1 MPYLLVLTM
10 RDKYLTVGDMS
21 VIRGSALTNY
31 RQLVAE
37 LGGDGSKLLA
47 AAGVSPADAGSYE
60 RFVSL
65 PNSLCALEDTAVAL
79 NAADFGRRLA
89 RRQGIEILGPV
100 GLAARTAAT
109 VADAFTILEK
119 FMGAY
124 CPVISARIIDHP
136 VDPMLCRFE
145 FEFLLT
151 PAPPQAQA
159 VELSLGVT
167 LRVLHHFLGG
177 SYRPVSVHLPHQAL
191 TAASTYQRYF
201 GCRPYFHEPVGGFV
215 LRTTDMRK
223 SLPKDHLT
231 HQTAVD
237 YLTGTLVN
245 RTPDSSRL
253 VRILIRQLLPT
264 GEIGLGDIALH
275 LGVHPKAL
283 QRRLG
288 AEGATFAELVDQTR
302 REAAERLLSDT
313 ELNLD
318 HVSRQLG
325 YAEQSV
331 FTRSCK
337 RWFGTTPSA
346 YRTSRRG
353 R

>member
-1 MPYLLVLTM
+1 MPDLLVLTM
-10 RDKYLTVGDMS
+10 EDKYLTVGDMP

-37 LGGDGSKLLA
+37 LGGDGSKLLV

-60 RFVSL
+60 RFISL
-65 PNSLCALEDTAVAL
+65 PNGLRALEDTAVAL
-79 NAADFGRRLA
+79 NAPDFGRQLA
-89 RRQGIEILGPV
+89 QRQGIEILGPV

-109 VADAFTILEK
+109 VADAFAILEK

-124 CPVISARIIDHP
+124 CPVISARVIDDL
-136 VDPMLCRFE
+136 DPALCRFE
-145 FEFLLT
+145 FEFLLD
-151 PAPPQAQA
+151 PAPAQQQA

-167 LRVLHHFLGG
+167 LGVLHHFLGG
-177 SYRPVSVHLPHQAL
+177 GYRPVSVHLPHQAL

-201 GCRPYFHEPVGGFV
+201 GCRPVFCEPVGGFT
-215 LRTTDMRK
+215 LRATDMQK
-223 SLPKDHLT
+223 SLPKDLLT
-231 HQTAVD
+231 HQRAVD
-237 YLTGTLVN
+237 YLTGTLVS

-253 VRILIRQLLPT
+253 ARTLIRQLLPT
-264 GEIGLGDIALH
+264 GAIGLGDIAFH

-288 AEGATFAELVDQTR
+288 AEGFTFAELVDQTR
-302 REAAERLLSDT
+302 RETAERLLSDT
-313 ELNLD
+313 DLSLD
-318 HVSRQLG
+318 HLSRQLG

-331 FTRSCK
+331 LSRSCK

-346 YRTSRRG
+346 YRLSKRS
-353 R
+353 

>member
-1 MPYLLVLTM
+1 MA
-10 RDKYLTVGDMS
+10 

-31 RQLVAE
+31 LQLVAE
-37 LGGDGSKLLA
+37 LGGDGYGLLVA
-47 AAGVSPADAGSYE
+47 ARISPADAGSYE
-60 RFVSL
+60 RFISL
-65 PNSLCALEDTAVAL
+65 PNGARVLEDTAAAL
-79 NAADFGRRLA
+79 NAPDFGRQLA

-109 VADAFTILEK
+109 VADAFAILEK

-124 CPVISARIIDHP
+124 CPVISARVMDHP
-136 VDPMLCRFE
+136 DPALCRFE

-151 PAPPQAQA
+151 PAPAQAQA

-177 SYRPVSVHLPHQAL
+177 SYRPVAVHLPHPAL
-191 TAASTYQRYF
+191 TATSTYQSYF
-201 GCRPYFHEPVGGFV
+201 GCRPFFCEPVAGFV
-215 LRTTDMRK
+215 LRATDMQK

-231 HQTAVD
+231 HRTAVD
-237 YLTGTLVN
+237 YLTGAVASRKPDTSQLA
-245 RTPDSSRL
+245 RT
-253 VRILIRQLLPT
+253 LIRQLLPT
-264 GEIGLGDIALH
+264 GAIGLGDIALH

-288 AEGATFAELVDQTR
+288 AEGTTFAELVDQTR
-302 REAAERLLSDT
+302 REAADRLLSDT
-313 ELNLD
+313 DLSLD
-318 HVSRQLG
+318 HLSRQLG

-331 FTRSCK
+331 FSRSCK

-346 YRTSRRG
+346 YRLSRTG
-353 R
+353 G

>member
-1 MPYLLVLTM
+1 
-10 RDKYLTVGDMS
+10 MS

-31 RQLVAE
+31 HQLVAE

-47 AAGVSPADAGSYE
+47 GARVSPADAGSYE
-60 RFVSL
+60 RFISL
-65 PNSLCALEDTAVAL
+65 PNGARALEDTAVAL
-79 NAADFGRRLA
+79 KAPDFGRQLA

-109 VADAFTILEK
+109 VSDAFAILEK
-119 FMGAY
+119 FMAAY
-124 CPVISARIIDHP
+124 CPAINARITGHP
-136 VDPMLCRFE
+136 DPALCRFE
-145 FEFLLT
+145 FEYLLN

-167 LRVLHHFLGG
+167 LRVLHHFLG
-177 SYRPVSVHLPHQAL
+177 SNYRPVSVHLPHQAL
-191 TAASTYQRYF
+191 TAASGYQRYF
-201 GCRPYFHEPVGGFV
+201 GCQSYFCEPVGGFT
-215 LRTTDMRK
+215 LRAADMQR
-223 SLPKDHLT
+223 SLPKDLLV
-231 HQTAVD
+231 HQTAID
-237 YLTGTLVN
+237 YLTGTLAN
-245 RTPDSSRL
+245 RKPDSSQMA
-253 VRILIRQLLPT
+253 RILIRQLLPT
-264 GEIGLGDIALH
+264 GAIGLEDIALH

-283 QRRLG
+283 QRRLS
-288 AEGATFAELVDQTR
+288 AEDTTFAELVDETR

-313 ELNLD
+313 DLSLG

-346 YRTSRRG
+346 FRFSRR
-353 R
+353 RI

>member
-1 MPYLLVLTM
+1 MTV
-10 RDKYLTVGDMS
+10 RDMA

-31 RQLVAE
+31 HELVAE
-37 LGGDGSKLLA
+37 LGGDGSRLLA
-47 AAGVSPADAGSYE
+47 GARVSPTDAGSYE
-60 RFVSL
+60 RFISL
-65 PNSLCALEDTAVAL
+65 PNGARALEATAAAL
-79 NAADFGRRLA
+79 NAPDFGRQLA

-109 VADAFTILEK
+109 VADAFAILEK

-124 CPVISARIIDHP
+124 CPVISARVTDHR
-136 VDPMLCRFE
+136 DPALCRFE
-145 FEFLLT
+145 FEYLLN

-167 LRVLHHFLGG
+167 LRVLHHFLGAG
-177 SYRPVSVHLPHQAL
+177 YRPVSVHLPHQAL
-191 TAASTYQRYF
+191 TPASAYQRYF
-201 GCRPYFHEPVGGFV
+201 GCPPFFCEPVGGFT
-215 LRTTDMRK
+215 LRATDMQK
-223 SLPKDHLT
+223 ALPKDNLA

-237 YLTGTLVN
+237 YLTGTHAS
-245 RTPDSSRL
+245 RKPDSSQL

-264 GEIGLGDIALH
+264 GAIGLEDIALH
-275 LGVHPKAL
+275 LGVHPKTL

-288 AEGATFAELVDQTR
+288 AEGMTFAELVDQIR

-313 ELNLD
+313 DLSLD
-318 HVSRQLG
+318 HLSRQLG

-346 YRTSRRG
+346 YRSDRR
-353 R
+353 RA